1 MKATA
6 DERRDLAFVDRIAIV
21 TGASA
26 GIGAATARELGRRG
40 AKVVLAA
47 RRADELERQASG
59 IRAAGGDAVAIATD
73 IADPVQLRSLV
84 DQTVARF
91 GRVDVVVNNAGANW
105 HRPLAST
112 PPDDLGRLVQLNLIA
127 AMQLTRATLPEML
140 ARHHGS
146 IVFVGSL
153 SGRVAMEPLYSATK
167 YGLRGFALAL
177 RRQLH
182 GTGVAVSLVSPG
194 KIRTD
199 MTQHIAARLPGPEVV
214 AAQIAEVIVH
224 PRREV
229 VVPRRHYLIVW
240 LEQLAG
246 NLTDV
251 IHRRRHWGAVT
262 QEEPTAWTF

>member
-1 MKATA
+1 LKGTT
-6 DERRDLAFVDRIAIV
+6 EQREDLAFVGTVAIV
-21 TGASA
+21 TGASS

-47 RRADELERQASG
+47 RRAEELEKQASA
-59 IRAAGGDAVAIATD
+59 IRAAGDEAVAIVTD
-73 IADPVQLRSLV
+73 VADPWQLRSLV

-91 GRVDVVVNNAGANW
+91 GRVDIVVNNAGANW
-105 HRPLAST
+105 HSPLAST
-112 PPDDLGRLVQLNLIA
+112 RPDDLARLVQLNLIA

-140 ARHHGS
+140 ARHDGS
-146 IVFVGSL
+146 IVFVGSV

-182 GTGVAVSLVSPG
+182 GTGVTVSLVSPG
-194 KIRTD
+194 KIRTE
-199 MTQHIAARLPGPEVV
+199 MTRHIGARLPGPEVL

-229 VVPRRHYLIVW
+229 VVPRRDYIIIW

-246 NLTDV
+246 HLADV
-251 IHRRRHWGAVT
+251 AHRQRHWGEVT